1 MDRIELLKRYLQE
14 DPDDS
19 FTSYALSLE
28 YIRLKDYQQAKSILV
43 ELNRKD
49 PDYLA
54 AYYQLGKVYESLQLT
69 EEAVSVYEKGMLVA
83 RSQKNHHTFSEL
95 DTALKQIKGD
105 PEEEE

>member
-1 MDRIELLKRYLQE
+1 MDRIELLKRYLHE

-28 YIRLKDYQQAKSILV
+28 HIRLKDYPEAKSILL

-54 AYYQLGKVYESLQLT
+54 AYYQLGKVCESLGLP
-69 EEAVSVYEKGMLVA
+69 EEAVSVYEKGMLLA
-83 RSQKNHHTFSEL
+83 RLQKNQHTFSEL
-95 DTALKQIKGD
+95 EAALKQIKGD
-105 PEEEE
+105 AEEEE